1 MDHVDQIKTKLTDE
15 KKNFTMEVYPEA
27 THGFFCD
34 ERPSYHEASAKDAW
48 ARTKVFF
55 AQHLK

>member
-1 MDHVDQIKTKLTDE
+1 MPIAFCKSLYGTDE

-34 ERPSYHEASAKDAW
+34 ERPNYDEASAKDAW
-48 ARTKVFF
+48 KRPKHFSPNI
-55 AQHLK
+55 

>member
-1 MDHVDQIKTKLTDE
+1 LTH
-15 KKNFTMEVYPEA
+15 KKVNFSMKVYPEA

-34 ERPSYHEASAKDAW
+34 ERPSYHESAAKDSW
-48 ARTKVFF
+48 EKFKSFF

>member
-1 MDHVDQIKTKLTDE
+1 MK
-15 KKNFTMEVYPEA
+15 VYPEA

-34 ERPSYHEASAKDAW
+34 ERPSYNESAAKDSW
-48 ARTKVFF
+48 EKLKTFF